1 MHRGVYGRYRDVVPN
16 ERALYHLVPARW
28 FNAQLPIGAGRDG
41 YVTEDFH
48 VLGGIETFRDLDK
61 LLAHANEQL
70 AERRGYFYVMQLDF
84 DRPEAKTFRR
94 DETRVSS
101 RREKTEEK
109 KNAERSTNE
118 NALSADSRLTA
129 NVAGN
134 AVALRRGPIV
144 GTPPRARAFA
154 LRAVAQHVGGARVRL
169 EVVPQCADDHLV
181 HTARRGRVR
190 VARQRLERGD
200 EGPTQEVEVRRV
212 VPGPAQRGGR
222 DGRSGVATRVSSGS
236 IQRHHARVRAAKQ
249 GRRFGRSLFLPP
261 SLDDVGVH
269 RVAVTRHRPIG
280 ASSSRPRLL
289 SSFSL

>member
-70 AERRGYFYVMQLDF
+70 AEQRGYFYVMQLDF

-109 KNAERSTNE
+109 KNADA
-118 NALSADSRLTA
+118 NANAATTRTDGSDSDGSDSKASAGSF
-129 NVAGN
+129 VM
-134 AVALRRGPIV
+134 
-144 GTPPRARAFA
+144 
-154 LRAVAQHVGGARVRL
+154 
-169 EVVPQCADDHLV
+169 VPDPCSN
-181 HTARRGRVR
+181 T
-190 VARQRLERGD
+190 
-200 EGPTQEVEVRRV
+200 
-212 VPGPAQRGGR
+212 
-222 DGRSGVATRVSSGS
+222 SRVSIPEPDRETGMVF
-236 IQRHHARVRAAKQ
+236 VRAAVDVDCVQ
-249 GRRFGRSLFLPP
+249 RVYVASRAAEASTAGAFTNVSPP
-261 SLDDVGVH
+261 
-269 RVAVTRHRPIG
+269 
-280 ASSSRPRLL
+280 
-289 SSFSL
+289 

>member
-1 MHRGVYGRYRDVVPN
+1 MYGRYRDVVPN

-109 KNAERSTNE
+109 KNADAYANAATTRTDGSDSDGSDSKASAGSFVMVPDPRDPRSNT
-118 NALSADSRLTA
+118 S
-129 NVAGN
+129 
-134 AVALRRGPIV
+134 
-144 GTPPRARAFA
+144 
-154 LRAVAQHVGGARVRL
+154 
-169 EVVPQCADDHLV
+169 
-181 HTARRGRVR
+181 
-190 VARQRLERGD
+190 
-200 EGPTQEVEVRRV
+200 
-212 VPGPAQRGGR
+212 
-222 DGRSGVATRVSSGS
+222 RVSIPEPDRETGMVF
-236 IQRHHARVRAAKQ
+236 VRAAVDVDCVQ
-249 GRRFGRSLFLPP
+249 RVYVASRSAEASTAGAFTNVSPP
-261 SLDDVGVH
+261 
-269 RVAVTRHRPIG
+269 
-280 ASSSRPRLL
+280 
-289 SSFSL
+289 